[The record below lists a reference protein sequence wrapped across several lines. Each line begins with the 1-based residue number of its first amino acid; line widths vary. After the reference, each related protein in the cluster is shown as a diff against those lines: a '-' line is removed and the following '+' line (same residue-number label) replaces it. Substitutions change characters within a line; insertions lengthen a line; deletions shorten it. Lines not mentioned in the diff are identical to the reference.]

1 MVTSKLG
8 ALSGILLL
16 GSSTAGESRGERC
29 FRSLLGPA
37 STPGESELE
46 AIADADVVGAGIS
59 CGHRIRSCARL
70 GALLPARARLLPVIH
85 VSLPANP
92 RPNAWYRVSLYRC
105 SPEQTVHLRYDDA
118 VRPEPV

>member
-37 STPGESELE
+37 STPGESELD
-46 AIADADVVGAGIS
+46 ADAVGAADIGAAS
-59 CGHRIRSCARL
+59 VSEAV
-70 GALLPARARLLPVIH
+70 GALARFSPLGPVFF
-85 VSLPANP
+85 L
-92 RPNAWYRVSLYRC
+92 
-105 SPEQTVHLRYDDA
+105 
-118 VRPEPV
+118 